1 MTAIDLSPLL
11 ATRPLG
17 LIFDLDGTLS
27 AMPATPDYGCLWSG
41 VAEDLEKAKQ
51 FAHVAILTGREVR
64 DAARIVNIAGLTYIG
79 VHGLEW
85 CSDLPTLQP
94 IQLLPEAHVYA
105 EPGTQLFALLEQ
117 HLSDLP
123 GVILQ
128 RKSVGG
134 SVFYGP
140 APDSERTR
148 AHLLELLEEPARL
161 LGMRL
166 CEGRSLIEILAPL
179 AFNKGAAL
187 RRYVQQFGLQ
197 AVLFAGDDL
206 VDLPAILEIQQLRQ
220 EGLAAHSI
228 VVQHAHTLPDLLEH
242 GDALVDDVA
251 GMAAQ
256 LHEIVEQLEKQ
267 AIRV

>member
-1 MTAIDLSPLL
+1 MTATDLSPLL

-17 LIFDLDGTLS
+17 LVFDLDGTLS
-27 AMPATPDYGCLWSG
+27 VMPPTPDSLGLWPG
-41 VAEDLEKAKQ
+41 VAEDLEQAKQ
-51 FAHVAILTGREVR
+51 YAHVAILTGRAVQ

-94 IQLLPEAHVYA
+94 IELLPEARAYA
-105 EPGTQLFALLEQ
+105 EPGAQIFALLEQ
-117 HLSDLP
+117 HLPEFP

-128 RKSVGG
+128 RKSIGG
-134 SVFYGP
+134 SIFYGP
-140 APDSERTR
+140 APDPVETR
-148 AHLLELLEEPARL
+148 ARLLALLDEPAKR

-166 CEGRSLIEILAPL
+166 DENRSVIEILAPL
-179 AFNKGAAL
+179 AVNKGEAL
-187 RRYVQQFGLQ
+187 RRYVQRFELQ
-197 AVLFAGDDL
+197 AVLFAGDDRT
-206 VDLPAILEIQQLRQ
+206 DLAAVLEIKRLRQ

-228 VVQHAHTLPDLLEH
+228 VVQHAHTLPALLEH
-242 GDALVDDVA
+242 GDALVNDVV

-267 AIRV
+267 AVRV